1 MHAFDHAIGFEEKQ
15 PVLRR
20 RGHDRTIVARPGDHV
35 RPRFEPRHQLRNQP
49 LLAQLAQFH
58 CGIRLGKASAL
69 RERKLKSACIVIETR
84 MEPLHS

>member
-1 MHAFDHAIGFEEKQ
+1 MGSFNHAIRFQQEQ
-15 PVLRR
+15 PARAR
-20 RGHDRTIVARPGDHV
+20 AGHYRAVVPGPGDYL
-35 RPRFEPRHQLRNQP
+35 PARFAARHELRNQP

-69 RERKLKSACIVIETR
+69 SERKLKSACIVIETR